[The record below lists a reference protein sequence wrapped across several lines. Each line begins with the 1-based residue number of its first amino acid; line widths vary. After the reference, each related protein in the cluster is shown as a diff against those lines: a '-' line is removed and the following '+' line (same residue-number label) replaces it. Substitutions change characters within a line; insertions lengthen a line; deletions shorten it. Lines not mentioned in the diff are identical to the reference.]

1 MPAHHIFKYT
11 IPTTVQIITEFTI
24 FVRIP
29 VKIIKNIYMK
39 LRTLFAA
46 LLVVGTAAS
55 ASAQNLGEQE
65 LQQLKGSFVKD
76 AQTVAVQNVLMSD
89 KNIKNKTLNKSA
101 VNSVDHFFKY
111 RVDVKGIT
119 DQQSSGRCWMFTSM
133 NALRPIAMEKYNVGK
148 FDFSH
153 NYSFFWDMLEK
164 ANLYLENI
172 IRTADKDINDQEV
185 VWYLSSPVG
194 DGGVWNLFYN
204 IGEKYGVVPKEVMP
218 ETEHS
223 NNTSQMRGV
232 INRRLKKAGWD
243 LRQLY
248 ADKTASV
255 KKTTKKSQ
263 EELAAAMKEAK
274 MEVLEDVY
282 RVLALCLGEPPVEF
296 TWKYKNTKG
305 EVVEVKTTP
314 KEFYKSL
321 VPDDYNP
328 QTYIMIMNDPT
339 REYYKVY
346 DIQNYRNTIEGVN
359 WVYLNLPNEDIK
371 EAALKSIKANEPLYA
386 SCDVGKESDTKAGV
400 LDDNLYDYES
410 LLGID
415 LKMDKKAR
423 ILTRYSGSA
432 HAMLIVACDTD
443 ENDKPVKWE
452 FENSWGAASGH
463 NGYLTFTDKWFD
475 EYMFRIVINKKYL
488 NEKALEAAKQT
499 PVLLPAWDYM
509 W

>member
-1 MPAHHIFKYT
+1 MRLRGL
-11 IPTTVQIITEFTI
+11 FTI
-24 FVRIP
+24 LCAIGAVS
-29 VKIIKNIYMK
+29 
-39 LRTLFAA
+39 T
-46 LLVVGTAAS
+46 

-133 NALRPIAMEKYNVGK
+133 NALRPIAMEKYNVGR

-255 KKTTKKSQ
+255 KKATKKSQ

-371 EAALKSIKANEPLYA
+371 EAALKSIKANEP
-386 SCDVGKESDTKAGV
+386 CMHHV
-400 LDDNLYDYES
+400 
-410 LLGID
+410 
-415 LKMDKKAR
+415 M
-423 ILTRYSGSA
+423 
-432 HAMLIVACDTD
+432 
-443 ENDKPVKWE
+443 
-452 FENSWGAASGH
+452 
-463 NGYLTFTDKWFD
+463 
-475 EYMFRIVINKKYL
+475 
-488 NEKALEAAKQT
+488 
-499 PVLLPAWDYM
+499 
-509 W
+509 

>member
-1 MPAHHIFKYT
+1 
-11 IPTTVQIITEFTI
+11 
-24 FVRIP
+24 
-29 VKIIKNIYMK
+29 MK
-39 LRTLFAA
+39 LRTLITMFLAA
-46 LLVVGTAAS
+46 GATTSVY
-55 ASAQNLGEQE
+55 AQNLGEQE
-65 LQQLKGSFVKD
+65 LSQLKGSFVKD
-76 AQTVAVQNVLMSD
+76 AQTVAAQNVLMSD
-89 KNIKNKTLNKSA
+89 KNIKNKTLNRET
-101 VNSVDHFFKY
+101 VNAVDHFFKY

-133 NALRPIAMEKYNVGK
+133 NALRPTAMQKYNVSK

-153 NYSFFWDMLEK
+153 NYNYFWDMLEK

-172 IRTADKDINDQEV
+172 IKTVDKDINDQEV

-204 IGEKYGVVPKEVMP
+204 IGEKYGVVPKEIMP

-223 NNTSQMRGV
+223 NNTSQMCGV

-243 LRQLY
+243 IRQVY
-248 ADKTASV
+248 AEKTANV
-255 KKTTKKSQ
+255 KNTNKNIPAKASKKLQ
-263 EELAAAMKEAK
+263 EELSGALKEAK
-274 MEVLEDVY
+274 MTALKDVY
-282 RVLALCLGEPPVEF
+282 RILALCLGEPPTEF
-296 TWKYKNTKG
+296 TWKYKNNKG
-305 EVVEVKTTP
+305 EVVSVKTTP
-314 KEFYKSL
+314 QEFYKSL
-321 VPDDYNP
+321 IPEDYNP
-328 QTYIMIMNDPT
+328 QTFIMIMNDPT

-371 EAALKSIKANEPLYA
+371 EAALKSIKNNEPMYA
-386 SCDVGKESDTKAGV
+386 SCDVGKESDTKSGV
-400 LDDNLYDYES
+400 MDVNLYDYES

-432 HAMLIVACDTD
+432 HAMLIIGCDTD

-488 NEKALEAAKQT
+488 NEKALEAAKQK
-499 PVLLPAWDYM
+499 PILLPAWDYM

>member
-1 MPAHHIFKYT
+1 
-11 IPTTVQIITEFTI
+11 
-24 FVRIP
+24 
-29 VKIIKNIYMK
+29 MK
-39 LRTLFAA
+39 LRTLLTLFLAA
-46 LLVVGTAAS
+46 GAVTSV
-55 ASAQNLGEQE
+55 SAQNLGEQE
-65 LQQLKGSFVKD
+65 LSQLKGSFVKD
-76 AQTVAVQNVLMSD
+76 APTVATQNLLMGD
-89 KNIKNKTLNKSA
+89 KNIKNKTLNHNA
-101 VNSVDHFFKY
+101 VNSIDHFFKY
-111 RVDVKGIT
+111 RVNVKGIT

-133 NALRPIAMEKYNVGK
+133 NALRPIVMEKYNVGK

-153 NYSFFWDMLEK
+153 NYGYFWDMLEK
-164 ANLYLENI
+164 SNLYLENI
-172 IRTADKDINDQEV
+172 IRTAGKDINDQEV

-223 NNTSQMRGV
+223 NNTKQMGGI

-243 LRQLY
+243 IRQLY
-248 ADKTASV
+248 AEKSSNT
-255 KKTTKKSQ
+255 KKVTKKSQ

-274 MEVLEDVY
+274 MAALKDIY
-282 RVLALCLGEPPVEF
+282 RILALCLGEPPVEF

-305 EVVEVKTTP
+305 EVVSVKTTP
-314 KEFYKSL
+314 QEFYKSI
-321 VPDDYNP
+321 VPSDYDP
-328 QTYIMIMNDPT
+328 QSYIMIMNDPT

-346 DIQNYRNTIEGVN
+346 DIANYRNTIEGVN

-371 EAALKSIKANEPLYA
+371 EAALKSIKNNEPLYA
-386 SCDVGKESDTKAGV
+386 SCDVGKESDTKAGIM
-400 LDDNLYDYES
+400 DDNLYDYES

-415 LKMDKKAR
+415 LQMDKKAR
-423 ILTRYSGSA
+423 ILTRYSASA
-432 HAMLIVACDTD
+432 HAMLLVACDTD

-452 FENSWGAASGH
+452 FENSWGPASGH

-488 NEKALEAAKQT
+488 GEKALEAAKQT
-499 PVLLPAWDYM
+499 PIVLPAWDYM

>member
-1 MPAHHIFKYT
+1 MRLRGL
-11 IPTTVQIITEFTI
+11 FTI
-24 FVRIP
+24 LCAIGAVS
-29 VKIIKNIYMK
+29 
-39 LRTLFAA
+39 T
-46 LLVVGTAAS
+46 

-76 AQTVAVQNVLMSD
+76 AHTVAVQNVLMSD

-133 NALRPIAMEKYNVGK
+133 NALRPIAMEKYNVGR

-185 VWYLSSPVG
+185 VLYLSSPVG

-204 IGEKYGVVPKEVMP
+204 IGEKYGVVPIEVMP

-255 KKTTKKSQ
+255 KKATKKSQ

-346 DIQNYRNTIEGVN
+346 DIQNYRNSVEGIN